1 MIKLQY
7 HAAYYQIEDGWYMA
21 EVIDFP
27 GVISQ
32 GRTLR
37 SSRRMIRDA
46 LRCMAEW
53 YLDECRTLPA
63 PDPKAKPTEGKPAFR
78 ETIALSFRARTG
90 AIK

>member
-1 MIKLQY
+1 MTKLEY
-7 HAAYYQIEDGWYMA
+7 HAAYYQIEDGWYMS

-37 SSRRMIRDA
+37 STRRMIRHA
-46 LRCMAEW
+46 LRDMAEW
-53 YLDECRTLPA
+53 YLDEGRPLPT

-78 ETIALSFRARTG
+78 EGISLSFRARTG